1 MNILHTSIGKG
12 LTINRGTL
20 KDRPLQVGQASAAPA
35 QAQDFPVFWSW
46 EASVCSAQAGF
57 PGIPSEMSFE
67 TAAKPDS
74 RVSGLGYRPKT
85 DQGLVPE
92 SDLQNTG
99 TAIALGR
106 VWKADRSEK
115 RANILTDL
123 SHSYALYSPGS
134 WIGVP
139 AFCRIPNCSR
149 AADVSQDQFPGIP
162 VLAGLCR
169 PYPALIP
176 GILVLAGLRG

>member
-1 MNILHTSIGKG
+1 
-12 LTINRGTL
+12 
-20 KDRPLQVGQASAAPA
+20 V
-35 QAQDFPVFWSW
+35 FPVLDID
-46 EASVCSAQAGF
+46 
-57 PGIPSEMSFE
+57 P
-67 TAAKPDS
+67 KPI
-74 RVSGLGYRPKT
+74 RVLF
-85 DQGLVPE
+85 LE

-139 AFCRIPNCSR
+139 AFCKSQIVPG

-169 PYPALIP
+169 PYPSLDSRHFGPGRSPWVAPRPGFPAFWSWEVSVGSAQARIP